1 MSWRKMVSG
10 ICSTL
15 ALLGC
20 AGQEPPAQAAGE
32 PGTPGGSLERRT
44 PEAARARL
52 RAVIRDQSF
61 LERLPESER
70 ASTISE
76 PFSARMVILYMVDDR
91 GAARGAQASDLAESG
106 VTRDALR
113 AVVEWNLTNLLGDPV
128 SCTSHAVTEP
138 AHRRYYES
146 SRLLLDKQW
155 AELAAKAG
163 KVVVAVPSNDTL
175 FVACNPTPEVLQK
188 LAVVVQNTLPQAPRP
203 VSPSLLSWSK
213 DGWKELPAP

>member
-10 ICSTL
+10 ICSALT
-15 ALLGC
+15 LLGC
-20 AGQEPPAQAAGE
+20 AGQHPPAQAGGPA
-32 PGTPGGSLERRT
+32 TPAGSLESRT
-44 PEAARARL
+44 QEAARARL

-91 GAARGAQASDLAESG
+91 GAARGAQASDLVESG

-113 AVVEWNLTNLLGDPV
+113 AVVEWNLSSLLGDPV
-128 SCTSHAVTEP
+128 SCTSHALTEP
-138 AHRRYYES
+138 AHGRYYES

-163 KVVVAVPSNDTL
+163 TVVVAVPSNDTL
-175 FVACNPTPEVLQK
+175 FVACNPTPEILQK

-213 DGWKELPAP
+213 DGWKEMPAP

>member
-1 MSWRKMVSG
+1 MVSG

-15 ALLGC
+15 TLLGC
-20 AGQEPPAQAAGE
+20 AGQHPPAQAGE
-32 PGTPGGSLERRT
+32 PATPAGSLESRT
-44 PEAARARL
+44 QEAARARL

-70 ASTISE
+70 ATTIFE
-76 PFSARMVILYMVDDR
+76 PFSGRMVILYMVDDR
-91 GAARGAQASDLAESG
+91 GAARGAQASDLVESG

-113 AVVEWNLTNLLGDPV
+113 AVVEWNLASLLGDPV

-138 AHRRYYES
+138 AHGRYYES

-155 AELAAKAG
+155 AELAAKVG
-163 KVVVAVPSNDTL
+163 TVVVAVPSNDTL
-175 FVACNPTPEVLQK
+175 FVACNPTPEILQK

-213 DGWKELPAP
+213 DGWKEMPAP